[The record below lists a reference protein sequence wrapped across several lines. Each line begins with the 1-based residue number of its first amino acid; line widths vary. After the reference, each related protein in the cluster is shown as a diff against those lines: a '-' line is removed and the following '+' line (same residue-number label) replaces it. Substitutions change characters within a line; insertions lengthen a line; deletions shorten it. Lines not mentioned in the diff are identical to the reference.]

1 MGWWLLRL
9 SAKILALL
17 RLSVIFFSV
26 TVNKKLK
33 INFFCFKELI
43 FVKKQKQT
51 RKRATKAGGHSFIT
65 EMATFTLETEY
76 SWEMGYPFDNS
87 RQVIRLNLKLWN
99 GFNFEWT
106 IRLTLSVNFDG
117 QFEDGLSVSNS
128 LYTANPLPSEKIGEG
143 VSVGEGATVHRL
155 VSDV

>member
-65 EMATFTLETEY
+65 EMAVFTLETEY
-76 SWEMGYPFDNS
+76 SWEMSYPFDNS
-87 RQVIRLNLKLWN
+87 RQTGN
-99 GFNFEWT
+99 T
-106 IRLTLSVNFDG
+106 S
-117 QFEDGLSVSNS
+117 
-128 LYTANPLPSEKIGEG
+128 
-143 VSVGEGATVHRL
+143 
-155 VSDV
+155 